1 MFLIFIVSITSHQ
14 DRQIGTYR
22 CSGHRISMQEF
33 CFYQKP
39 FLFFEKVAKMDH
51 GGIRTCESLGNLAK
65 FELNKEDKQLEIH
78 YYFEKE

>member
-1 MFLIFIVSITSHQ
+1 MIPPCFFIEIITNHQ
-14 DRQIGTYR
+14 DIDIGAHR
-22 CSGHRISMQEF
+22 CSGHKILFLS
-33 CFYQKP
+33 KT